1 MIATVLVILTRVIF
15 RVKYVACCALVEAV
29 LFWIISP
36 TSAIYQ
42 GKLKIK
48 VALTYNINLHQKNP
62 QVKSLAKLSQSLV
75 NVLWIEVMVS
85 QAVSNNK
92 S

>member
-1 MIATVLVILTRVIF
+1 MLPVVHWS
-15 RVKYVACCALVEAV
+15 KAV

-36 TSAIYQ
+36 TNVIYQ

-85 QAVSNNK
+85 QAINNNE